1 MKRHYYVLIL
11 FLLATFS
18 VQASNFKVLVLTERG
33 GLHEG
38 FVVAALDW
46 LEQFSKEKNFEY
58 KVVNDAKNFTDDSLA
73 EYQVFLQ
80 LNFPPYMWSKESE
93 KAFIKYI
100 EEGRGGWIGFHHAA
114 LLGEFDG
121 YPMWQWFSAFLGDI
135 VYKNYIAETGSGTVC
150 VEDMKHPIMKG
161 VNPVFT
167 VENDEWYIFNKNP
180 RPNVHV
186 LAHVDEA
193 SYQPASDI
201 KMGDHPV
208 IWVNEKVKARNVY
221 FLMGHHAKLLNNED
235 FKTMLGNAIMW
246 TAGK

>member
-1 MKRHYYVLIL
+1 MKRLYYVLAF
-11 FLLATFS
+11 FLLTAFS
-18 VQASNFKVLVLTERG
+18 VQASDFKVLVLTERG

-46 LEQFSKEKNFEY
+46 LEQYSKEKNFEY
-58 KVVNDAKNFTDDSLA
+58 KVVNDAKNFTDDSLSQ
-73 EYQVFLQ
+73 YQVFLQ

-121 YPMWQWFSAFLGDI
+121 YPMWQWFSTFLGDI
-135 VYKNYIAETGSGTVC
+135 VYKNYIAETVDGTVC
-150 VEDMKHPIMKG
+150 VEDTEHPVMKG

-167 VENDEWYIFNKNP
+167 IENDEWYIFNKNP

-193 SYQPASDI
+193 SYRPASDI

-208 IWVNEKVKARNVY
+208 IWVNEQVKARNVY
-221 FLMGHHAKLLNNED
+221 FLMGHHAKLLSNED
-235 FKTMLGNAIMW
+235 FKKMLGNAIMW